1 MSTIKPTEICIVE
14 DHEEIRNGIVFIINT
29 YPDFHC
35 TSYKN
40 GEEALKGFKKAMP
53 RVVLM
58 DINLPGMNGIECTR
72 LIKEMDPGV
81 LIMMCTVFE
90 DTEKIFDALKAGASG
105 YILKRTA
112 GEILIDAI
120 KELLKGG
127 APMSSDIARKV
138 VNSFQETHSQK
149 SRYPELTNKENEILD
164 LVADGYGNK
173 EIAERLFVS
182 VNTVRTHIYH
192 IYEKLHVHNRIEA
205 LNKIKNTTHKDN
217 LL

>member
-1 MSTIKPTEICIVE
+1 MSTGKPIEICVIE

-40 GEEALKGFKKAMP
+40 GEDALKGLKKNLP
-53 RVVLM
+53 DVVLM
-58 DINLPGMNGIECTR
+58 DINLPGINGIECTR
-72 LIKEMDPGV
+72 LIKEANPAV

-90 DTEKIFDALKAGASG
+90 DSEKIFDALKAGASG

-112 GEILIDAI
+112 GETLIDAI

-138 VNSFQETHSQK
+138 VNSFQETRTQK
-149 SRYPELTNKENEILD
+149 TKYPELTNKENEILD
-164 LVADGYGNK
+164 LLADGYGNK
-173 EIAERLFVS
+173 EIADRLYVS

-205 LNKIKNTTHKDN
+205 LNKIKKATPSR
-217 LL
+217 